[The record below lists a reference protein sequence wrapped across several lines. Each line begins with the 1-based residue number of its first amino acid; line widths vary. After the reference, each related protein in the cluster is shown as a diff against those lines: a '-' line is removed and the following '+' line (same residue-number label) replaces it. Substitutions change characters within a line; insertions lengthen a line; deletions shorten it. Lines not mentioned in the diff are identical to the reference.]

1 MLDDS
6 CPGPPDTDSVVLEH
20 KQTHLQVSHT
30 GMALHL
36 HYKLTLASSFRT
48 WATGMDQG
56 DAGEGFGSVMECVSL
71 EKL

>member
-1 MLDDS
+1 
-6 CPGPPDTDSVVLEH
+6 
-20 KQTHLQVSHT
+20 
-30 GMALHL
+30 MALHL